1 MTPDFDDSPPT
12 PRHTPTVALPAEP
25 ASTNSSRRRLMLLL
39 GAMGAPLLCSLACL
53 AAVLVSIAR
62 EFTSVTVIVGDEAYS
77 VDTRAKTVGD
87 LLREMNVVLA
97 EGDVLSLPPE
107 SALTPGIVV
116 EVSRAREVRL
126 VVDGE
131 SRVLRT
137 TLTSPAAILTEAGV
151 SFDDGD
157 RVVVDGTETNGE
169 SLALWPV
176 IASRISVKHAVPLHI
191 TDGEEDMT
199 IHTTDVTVG
208 EALFNAGVTLYLA
221 DVVTPDIST
230 SVSAGLQV
238 TIRRAS
244 PITIRADGVSLETRS
259 RGDTVSDALAD
270 AGVALMGLDYAIP
283 GEEARLVPG
292 MSIRVIR
299 VTEEVLVEQ
308 ETTPFE
314 TVYQADETLE
324 LDQRRLVQ
332 SGQNGV
338 VQTRVRVRYENSMEI
353 SRQPE
358 GTTVV
363 QAAADEIVAYGT
375 AIVLR
380 TVDTPDGPRQYWRHI
395 RMYATSY
402 RPVDGDNITGTGEIL
417 RKGIVAVV
425 PGTIPYFTEVYVPGY
440 GVGLVADSGGGL
452 PNSDLWIDLGYGE
465 DDYQSWHQYVDVY
478 LLTPVPARINY
489 ILPE

>member
-1 MTPDFDDSPPT
+1 MRPDDDAAPPT
-12 PRHTPTVALPAEP
+12 PRHVPAVTLEQP
-25 ASTNSSRRRLMLLL
+25 NPSRRRLAVLI
-39 GAMGAPLLCSLACL
+39 GAMGLPLLCSLSCL
-53 AAVLVSIAR
+53 VGVLVSLAR
-62 EFTSVTVIVGDEAYS
+62 EVTPVTLAVAGQAYA

-87 LLREMNVVLA
+87 LLREMQITLG
-97 EGDVLSLPPE
+97 EGDVISVPLE
-107 SALTPGIVV
+107 SPLTPGMVV
-116 EVSRAREVRL
+116 EVNRAREITL

-131 SRVLRT
+131 RRTLRT
-137 TLTSPAAILTEAGV
+137 TATNPAEILDEAGV
-151 SFDDGD
+151 ALSADDH
-157 RVVVDGTETNGE
+157 VVVDGTETNGD

-176 IASRISVKHAVPLHI
+176 IASHIIVKHAVPLHI
-191 TDGEEDMT
+191 TDGDQQIT
-199 IHTTDVTVG
+199 IETTDATVG
-208 EALFNAGVTLYLA
+208 VALFNAGFTLYLA
-221 DVVTPDIST
+221 DGVTPDISAP
-230 SVSAGLQV
+230 VSAGMEV
-238 TIRRAS
+238 IIRRAR
-244 PITIRADGVSLETRS
+244 PINIVADGVTLETRT

-283 GEEARLVPG
+283 AEDARLMPG

-308 ETTPFE
+308 ETLPYE
-314 TVYQADETLE
+314 TVYQPDAALE

-332 SGQNGV
+332 AGQGGI
-338 VQTRVRVRYENSMEI
+338 VQTRIRVRYENGVEI
-353 SRQPE
+353 SRRPE
-358 GTTVV
+358 VTTVI
-363 QAAADEIVAYGT
+363 QEAADEIIAYGT

-380 TVDTPDGPRQYWRHI
+380 TVDTPDGPREYWRRI

-425 PGTIPYFTEVYVPGY
+425 PGVIPYFTEVYVPGY

-452 PNSDLWIDLGYGE
+452 PNSDLWIDLGYSE

-478 LLTPVPARINY
+478 LLTPVPQRINY